1 MPRLTV
7 STPKYRKHASG
18 QAVVTIAGKDHYLGP
33 WKTKASLIEYDR
45 LVGEWLAAGRP
56 SSPAASPHE
65 ITASE
70 VVAKFWTFAKSHYV
84 KHGRS
89 TGTAENYKPALTLLR
104 KRYGHTPAAEF
115 GPLALKAIRLAMIEE
130 GQSRRY
136 VNDNVARI
144 KRLFKWAASEQLV
157 PASVAQALMTVEGLR
172 KGHGKARETAPVEP
186 VDDAVVEAT
195 LPYLPAV
202 VADLVRLQRL
212 TGCRPGEILA
222 MRPAD
227 VDRSSDVW
235 RYTPAEHKTEH
246 HGKRRVIFI
255 GPQAQAV
262 LLPYLLRDAE
272 AYCFSPADSERKRL
286 AERHAKR
293 TTPLNCGTVP
303 SARKR
308 RRVGKRYIIDQYRRA
323 IARACVAAFAPPEL
337 RKGPKGET
345 LELRQVRLQKLADW
359 RAKHVW
365 SPHQLRHSRATEIRR
380 QYGLEAAQVTLGH
393 SRMNV
398 TEIYAEKN
406 QDLAAQ
412 VAREVG

>member
-1 MPRLTV
+1 
-7 STPKYRKHASG
+7 
-18 QAVVTIAGKDHYLGP
+18 
-33 WKTKASLIEYDR
+33 
-45 LVGEWLAAGRP
+45 
-56 SSPAASPHE
+56 
-65 ITASE
+65 
-70 VVAKFWTFAKSHYV
+70 
-84 KHGRS
+84 
-89 TGTAENYKPALTLLR
+89 
-104 KRYGHTPAAEF
+104 
-115 GPLALKAIRLAMIEE
+115 LALKAIRLAMIEE

-308 RRVGKRYIIDQYRRA
+308 RRIGKRYIIDQYRRA

-345 LELRQVRLQKLADW
+345 LEPAPTAALARDRDSPTVRTGGC
-359 RAKHVW
+359 
-365 SPHQLRHSRATEIRR
+365 S
-380 QYGLEAAQVTLGH
+380 GH
-393 SRMNV
+393 
-398 TEIYAEKN
+398 
-406 QDLAAQ
+406 
-412 VAREVG
+412 ARP